1 MVLISDGSDPSP
13 QEFPGQDHNHK
24 KGGEKGEKE
33 GKWET
38 GNIECASHLILITL
52 SYVKRLILT
61 HPVSDLLRSI

>member
-1 MVLISDGSDPSP
+1 MVATPLPKNFLAKFIII
-13 QEFPGQDHNHK
+13 K

-33 GKWET
+33 SKWET
-38 GNIECASHLILITL
+38 GNIECASHLIFITL